1 MSLHFWGENLIGN
14 WMSTVS
20 YHSIIGKVKVS
31 NVKVVL
37 YGTKSTPD
45 SVKKIPSIC
54 PSSCVHTKHCFSV
67 HCDSCKN
74 FRDPQTLQCLN
85 SCLNCTTLFSNY
97 CIDPNSDFNHTAMP
111 GQSTSIITMISP
123 TSSKVTITTT
133 LKGRDKID
141 YHISSSHCCIW
152 LVQLLTTQCHYP
164 PLHQPVLMHLVSR
177 MKISS
182 SPLMLGSVVAVIW
195 CNC

>member
-1 MSLHFWGENLIGN
+1 M
-14 WMSTVS
+14 
-20 YHSIIGKVKVS
+20 S

-37 YGTKSTPD
+37 YGTKSTSD

-54 PSSCVHTKHCFSV
+54 PISYVQTKHWFSV

-74 FRDPQTLQCLN
+74 LRDPQTV
-85 SCLNCTTLFSNY
+85 FSNY

-111 GQSTSIITMISP
+111 GQSTSIITRISS
-123 TSSKVTITTT
+123 TSSKVIITTT

-164 PLHQPVLMHLVSR
+164 PLHQPV
-177 MKISS
+177 
-182 SPLMLGSVVAVIW
+182 
-195 CNC
+195 